1 MLQEKRVKG
10 EHWVGFETL
19 ILNREGEFGQLGKKK
34 HKGRNK
40 MRKGPIGK

>member
-10 EHWVGFETL
+10 ELWVGFETL
-19 ILNREGEFGQLGKKK
+19 IPNREGEFGQLGKKTRE
-34 HKGRNK
+34 GENK